1 MSIIKIQKHKS
12 VNDLLIQSVN
22 DVLIQKCQR
31 CTDTRQLEIIE
42 SVQPLLKL

>member
-22 DVLIQKCQR
+22 DVMIQNCQR
-31 CTDTRQLEIIE
+31 CADTRQLMIKTFGYLN
-42 SVQPLLKL
+42 Q